1 MVRNKRNLKSTGLP
15 ENSQKACFN
24 GKNWFPKSIVDYWS
38 FVALEKTNKQKK
50 KNKDMHILGF
60 CVSSQIVHL

>member
-1 MVRNKRNLKSTGLP
+1 MVKNKRNLKSTRLP

-24 GKNWFPKSIVDYWS
+24 GNNWFPKSIVDYGS
-38 FVALEKTNKQKK
+38 FVALEKTNKQK